1 MDGKINGKTRKDT
14 GIETN
19 KTTEKADVFVK
30 KVDASG
36 ITGFDEDIEEIGIHT
51 PQKKPSLNELPTFI
65 RKSKASEIPGFLERF
80 KPHRRR

>member
-36 ITGFDEDIEEIGIHT
+36 ITGFDEDIEVGN
-51 PQKKPSLNELPTFI
+51 S
-65 RKSKASEIPGFLERF
+65 RVS
-80 KPHRRR
+80 